1 MAKRPFR
8 SFVVCL
14 VARPVDPLLA
24 CAVSAV
30 IEGIRAYRR
39 ASIGNYGAVVVN
51 LEWKLFYNETVWVVV
66 ICAIAVL
73 AVIFLM
79 YRFLLKDKLIM
90 ELMAEKEVS

>member
-1 MAKRPFR
+1 MAH
-8 SFVVCL
+8 
-14 VARPVDPLLA
+14 
-24 CAVSAV
+24 
-30 IEGIRAYRR
+30 
-39 ASIGNYGAVVVN
+39 VVVN

>member
-1 MAKRPFR
+1 MDFL
-8 SFVVCL
+8 SV
-14 VARPVDPLLA
+14 
-24 CAVSAV
+24 
-30 IEGIRAYRR
+30 
-39 ASIGNYGAVVVN
+39 
-51 LEWKLFYNETVWVVV
+51 LEIIVVV